1 MTKKDVSPTQR
12 MLNTWAIIVI
22 IWSVYRAYVKTD
34 LPLWFD
40 ELIAKPFVF
49 ILPVAYYI
57 SRYETHGFFKGLDL
71 KRSLPDFIFGFSLG
85 LAVLGLSL
93 FTFGTNN
100 TISFPSITIILY
112 LLGIALA
119 TSISE
124 EILSRGFVLKRLYAE
139 SKNII
144 SATFFAS
151 FLFFVLHIPILF
163 TNKDIFGVTLLQ
175 VMATDLLMSF
185 GISLIY
191 LQRKN
196 LVIPILIHMFYT
208 FALYLVM

>member
-12 MLNTWAIIVI
+12 MLNAWAIVVI

-40 ELIAKPFVF
+40 ELIAKPLVF

-57 SRYETHGFFKGLDL
+57 SRYEGHGFFKGVDL
-71 KRSLPDFIFGFSLG
+71 KRSLPDVIFGLSLG

-93 FTFGTNN
+93 FTFGTHGAI
-100 TISFPSITIILY
+100 TFPSITIILY

-163 TNKDIFGVTLLQ
+163 TNKEIFGVTLLQ

>member
-12 MLNTWAIIVI
+12 MLNAWAIVVI
-22 IWSVYRAYVKTD
+22 IWSVYRAFVKTD

-40 ELIAKPFVF
+40 ELIAKPLVF

-57 SRYETHGFFKGLDL
+57 SRYETRGFFKGLDL
-71 KRSLPDFIFGFSLG
+71 KRSLPDFILGLSLG
-85 LAVLGLSL
+85 IAVLGMSL
-93 FTFGTNN
+93 FTFGTSKAINL
-100 TISFPSITIILY
+100 PSMSVIGGLFF
-112 LLGIALA
+112 IALA
-119 TSISE
+119 TSMSE
-124 EILSRGFVLKRLYAE
+124 EILSRGFVLKRLYEE

-144 SATFFAS
+144 GAIFFAS

-163 TNKDIFGVTLLQ
+163 TNKDIFGITLIQ

-196 LVIPILIHMFYT
+196 LIIPILIHTFYT